1 MEKDKIKGIMEA
13 ILFSLGRVVKI
24 KEFMTILEISSDE
37 VIKYIEELQEEYSHE
52 NRGLEII
59 RVEDGYQLA
68 SKKEYYEYLYP
79 AFDKRV
85 TPTLSQ
91 ASLEVLAIL
100 AYNPRSTR
108 ADIEMI
114 RGVDCSG
121 TMYRLLEYNLIEQS
135 GKADLP
141 GKPMTYKV
149 TSDFM
154 KMFGLKSLKDLPDLP
169 KYKLD
174 SNRQVVI
181 DELVETNPNEQ
192 TETEQEEVN
201 QGEIEQAEGSQ
212 TEINQ
217 VEAEQAAKNQT
228 EADKVE

>member
-1 MEKDKIKGIMEA
+1 MNERNIGIIEA
-13 ILFSLGRVVKI
+13 ILFSTGRIVKI
-24 KEFMTILEISSDE
+24 KELMTILELSSDE
-37 VIKYIEELQEEYSHE
+37 IIKLIGKLQEEYKKE

-59 RVEDGYQLA
+59 RVEDGYTLA

-79 AFDKRV
+79 AFDKRLK
-85 TPTLSQ
+85 PNLSQ
-91 ASLEVLAIL
+91 ASLEILAIL
-100 AYNPRSTR
+100 AYNPRSTK

-114 RGVDCSG
+114 RGVDSSG
-121 TMYRLLEYNLIEQS
+121 TMYRLLEYNLIEPS

-149 TSDFM
+149 TDEFL

-181 DELVETNPNEQ
+181 DDL
-192 TETEQEEVN
+192 TEENNKSDDVN
-201 QGEIEQAEGSQ
+201 
-212 TEINQ
+212 
-217 VEAEQAAKNQT
+217 
-228 EADKVE
+228 

>member
-1 MEKDKIKGIMEA
+1 MDKEKIKGIIEA
-13 ILFSLGRVVKI
+13 ILFSTGRVVKI
-24 KEFMTILEISSDE
+24 KELMTILEMSSDD
-37 VIKYIEELQEEYSHE
+37 VIKYVGELEEEYKNA
-52 NRGLEII
+52 NRGLEIV

-79 AFDKRV
+79 AFDKRI

-100 AYNPRSTR
+100 SYNPRSTK
-108 ADIEMI
+108 ADIDMI
-114 RGVDCSG
+114 RGVDSSG

-141 GKPMTYKV
+141 GRPMTFKV
-149 TSDFM
+149 TTDFL
-154 KMFGLKSLKDLPDLP
+154 KMFGLKSLKDLPELP

-181 DELVETNPNEQ
+181 DELVENS
-192 TETEQEEVN
+192 QEEVKDN
-201 QGEIEQAEGSQ
+201 KEDIKDDIEE
-212 TEINQ
+212 EIN
-217 VEAEQAAKNQT
+217 VNKKEENRK
-228 EADKVE
+228 EGE

>member
-1 MEKDKIKGIMEA
+1 MENNKTKGIIEA
-13 ILFSLGRVVKI
+13 ILFSTGRIVKI
-24 KEFMTILEISSDE
+24 KELMTILELSSDDI
-37 VIKYIEELQEEYSHE
+37 IKNISELQEDYKNEE
-52 NRGLEII
+52 RGLEIV

-68 SKKEYYEYLYP
+68 SKKEYHEYLYP
-79 AFDKRV
+79 AFDKRI

-100 AYNPRSTR
+100 AYNPRSTK

-114 RGVDCSG
+114 RGVDSSG
-121 TMYRLLEYNLIEQS
+121 TMHRLLEYNLIEPS

-149 TSDFM
+149 TEEFL

-181 DELVETNPNEQ
+181 DDLTEENNEIDDDNNINDESINNTNANDE
-192 TETEQEEVN
+192 N
-201 QGEIEQAEGSQ
+201 
-212 TEINQ
+212 INNNKS
-217 VEAEQAAKNQT
+217 VDDENINSNIT
-228 EADKVE
+228 ADDVD

>member
-1 MEKDKIKGIMEA
+1 MEGNKIKGIIEA
-13 ILFSLGRVVKI
+13 ILFSTGRIVKI
-24 KEFMTILEISSDE
+24 KELMTILELSSDD
-37 VIKYIEELQEEYSHE
+37 VIKYISELQEDYKKEE
-52 NRGLEII
+52 RGLEIV

-79 AFDKRV
+79 AFDKRL

-100 AYNPRSTR
+100 AYNPRTTK

-114 RGVDCSG
+114 RGVDSSG
-121 TMYRLLEYNLIEQS
+121 TMYRLLDYNLIEPS

-149 TSDFM
+149 TDEFL
-154 KMFGLKSLKDLPDLP
+154 KMFGLNSLKDLPDLP

-174 SNRQVVI
+174 SNRQIVI
-181 DELVETNPNEQ
+181 DDLKEDEN
-192 TETEQEEVN
+192 TEKLGDNNDDNNINSKQE
-201 QGEIEQAEGSQ
+201 G
-212 TEINQ
+212 
-217 VEAEQAAKNQT
+217 
-228 EADKVE
+228 

>member
-1 MEKDKIKGIMEA
+1 MDKNKTKGIIEA
-13 ILFSLGRVVKI
+13 ILFSTGRLVKI
-24 KEFMTILEISSDE
+24 KELMTILELSSDE
-37 VIKYIEELQEEYSHE
+37 VIRLLGELSEDYKDGS
-52 NRGLEII
+52 RGLEIV
-59 RVEDGYQLA
+59 RVEDGYQLS
-68 SKKEYYEYLYP
+68 SKKEYHEYLYP
-79 AFDKRV
+79 AFDKRL

-114 RGVDCSG
+114 RGVDSSG
-121 TMYRLLEYNLIEQS
+121 SIYRLLEYNLIEQA

-141 GKPMTYKV
+141 GRPMTYKV
-149 TSDFM
+149 TDQFL

-181 DELVETNPNEQ
+181 DDLVDESK
-192 TETEQEEVN
+192 EEN
-201 QGEIEQAEGSQ
+201 KEEKKEGEE
-212 TEINQ
+212 
-217 VEAEQAAKNQT
+217 
-228 EADKVE
+228 

>member
-1 MEKDKIKGIMEA
+1 MLENRIKGIIEA
-13 ILFSLGRVVKI
+13 ILFSTGRIVKI
-24 KEFMTILEISSDE
+24 KELMTILELSSDE
-37 VIKYIEELQEEYSHE
+37 IIKYIGQLQEDYKSEE
-52 NRGLEII
+52 RGLEIV

-68 SKKEYYEYLYP
+68 SKKEYHEYLYP
-79 AFDKRV
+79 AFDKRL

-100 AYNPRSTR
+100 AYNPRSTK

-114 RGVDCSG
+114 RGVDSSG
-121 TMYRLLEYNLIEQS
+121 TMYRLLEYNLIEPS

-149 TSDFM
+149 TEEFM
-154 KMFGLKSLKDLPDLP
+154 KMFGLKTLKDLPNLP

-181 DELVETNPNEQ
+181 DDLVEESK
-192 TETEQEEVN
+192 EEKSN
-201 QGEIEQAEGSQ
+201 SEDNNAE
-212 TEINQ
+212 ND
-217 VEAEQAAKNQT
+217 NN
-228 EADKVE
+228 

>member
-1 MEKDKIKGIMEA
+1 MMENKKIKGIIEA
-13 ILFSLGRVVKI
+13 ILFSTGRIVKI
-24 KEFMTILEISSDE
+24 KELMTILELSSDD
-37 VIKYIEELQEEYSHE
+37 VIKNISELQEDYKNEE
-52 NRGLEII
+52 RGLEIV

-68 SKKEYYEYLYP
+68 SKKEYHEYLYT
-79 AFDKRV
+79 AFDKRL

-100 AYNPRSTR
+100 AYNPRTTK

-114 RGVDCSG
+114 RGVDSSG
-121 TMYRLLEYNLIEQS
+121 TMYRLLEYNLIEPS

-141 GKPMTYKV
+141 GKPMTYRV
-149 TSDFM
+149 TDEFL

-181 DELVETNPNEQ
+181 DDLTEENNKSDDDNINDESINNTN
-192 TETEQEEVN
+192 VN
-201 QGEIEQAEGSQ
+201 DEN
-212 TEINQ
+212 INNN
-217 VEAEQAAKNQT
+217 KS
-228 EADKVE
+228 ADDENINSNATVDDAN